1 MPRSIDIWSL
11 GCVFSVAASW
21 VVLGAQGIVQF
32 IYVRQKAISK
42 ILPPGAHPSAETPK
56 ADYFHDGRG
65 VLGDVLDW
73 HDHLRR
79 TCRKTDTITSQVL
92 DLIDQEMLQGDAQKR
107 IEAADLCSRL
117 DEILAQS
124 LRASQTSMSK
134 SLREALIEMD
144 EQALSQASALNGVP
158 APVSALLG
166 ANPLEDRKMRKSRLL
181 DLPLMKTTHR
191 SEALK
196 AEPVVSGKSA
206 RYPDIAPDF
215 NGEKILASADASIPP
230 SSASRAGGKR
240 LSTTLSN
247 AVVHLPHHRSPS
259 GHSKLPR
266 TGTSMTSTN
275 RGASRSVAAEYG
287 VQNVWQA
294 RLEVERRKNILG
306 MTKKEKDRLLTQHF
320 GDRDIVRSPSLHR
333 P

>member
-42 ILPPGAHPSAETPK
+42 ILPPGARPSAEKPK
-56 ADYFHDGRG
+56 ADYFHDGRE

-79 TCRKTDTITSQVL
+79 TCRRTDTITSQVL
-92 DLIDQEMLQGDAQKR
+92 DLIDQGMLRGDAQNR

-117 DEILAQS
+117 DQILAQS
-124 LRASQTSMSK
+124 PGASQTSLSE

-144 EQALSQASALNGVP
+144 KQALSQPSPSKGIPGP
-158 APVSALLG
+158 ASALLG
-166 ANPLEDRKMRKSRLL
+166 VNALEDRKMRKSRLL

-196 AEPVVSGKSA
+196 AEPVISGKSA
-206 RYPDIAPDF
+206 RYPDTAPDSHQ
-215 NGEKILASADASIPP
+215 EKILASADASTSP

-240 LSTTLSN
+240 LLTTPFN
-247 AVVHLPHHRSPS
+247 AVNHHPHQRSPS

-266 TGTSMTSTN
+266 TGTSTTSTN
-275 RGASRSVAAEYG
+275 RGAGRSAAADYG

-320 GDRDIVRSPSLHR
+320 GDRDIVRSASQHR